1 MRFFLAVAIG
11 NILVVKDGTT
21 TDKVDMLPD
30 HFYYRECNIDEHVFR
45 VRLNEQP
52 VDPYYVLGFCLVRL
66 VNYYL
71 KGK

>member
-1 MRFFLAVAIG
+1 
-11 NILVVKDGTT
+11 
-21 TDKVDMLPD
+21 MLLD